1 MADMGCRNT
10 VFNAEAQSA
19 ARDLEELAAAG
30 VGFLR
35 LELVDEPAD
44 AVGPIVEHYHG
55 ALRGVVTQQELWEFV
70 ASVPDAN
77 GHPQGVSRGS
87 LDGAVWRE
95 RAAEQ
100 LRPTAA
106 AMRSH

>member
-1 MADMGCRNT
+1 
-10 VFNAEAQSA
+10 
-19 ARDLEELAAAG
+19 

-44 AVGPIVEHYHG
+44 AVGPIVERYHG
-55 ALRGVVTQQELWEFV
+55 ALHGTMSPQKLWEFV

-77 GHPQGVSRGS
+77 GQPQGVSRGS
-87 LDGAVWRE
+87 LDSAAWRE

-100 LRPTAA
+100 LRPSAA
-106 AMRSH
+106 AMRSR